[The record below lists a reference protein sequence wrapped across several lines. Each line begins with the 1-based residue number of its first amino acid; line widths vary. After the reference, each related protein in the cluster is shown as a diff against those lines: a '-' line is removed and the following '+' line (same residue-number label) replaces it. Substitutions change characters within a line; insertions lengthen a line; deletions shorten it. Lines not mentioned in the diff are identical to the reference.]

1 MAEAVIL
8 EGFDAYLLELIDRY
22 TYCDCDYEKQTVTY
36 EIYADYRD
44 TLQNETITR
53 WCKAENPGDAFYEE
67 MFKWYDEFCDFDC
80 PEEILRVIKPHWDTG
95 RYELDEDAVIEW
107 LREHL
112 YYQLPVDHYLDQTV
126 CVDLIVDTGDG
137 NYDFVLNDIFP
148 HYDGVYGEVISE
160 KASVLWLSRQ
170 QGYKKRELNKALYH
184 RETNGSVF
192 MESLRTELANCSTHM
207 NCLTFFA
214 KMKVRELLRLNEALR
229 GERKGKLLIPK
240 GVPCGL
246 YDPWNGAGSV
256 LDIRLEKDV
265 LLPLKF
271 IDSALPDGG
280 RGYSVASTYGICE
293 SLWKDGVKSCA

>member
-1 MAEAVIL
+1 MAEAAIP

-36 EIYADYRD
+36 EIYADYND

-80 PEEILRVIKPHWDTG
+80 PEEILRAIKPHWDTG